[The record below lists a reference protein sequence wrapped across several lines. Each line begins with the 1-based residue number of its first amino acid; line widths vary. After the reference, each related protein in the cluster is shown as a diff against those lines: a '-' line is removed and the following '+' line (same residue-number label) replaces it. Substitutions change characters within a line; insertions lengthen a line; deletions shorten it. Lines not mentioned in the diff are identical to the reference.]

1 MTSECA
7 SFCSLP
13 KMAFA
18 GPSSLLTKRT
28 RSAGALRA
36 LISRGE
42 ALCQTRLTV
51 FHLVVAIVLS
61 VLIYSARTGLGAAVA
76 GVKGRLRSSSQPLLA
91 FGGVTSLRQQR
102 PVRQGP
108 APWDTGWNNTVGL
121 CAIMAAEHVEDVRE
135 WLQYYRR
142 AQLLPACTGM
152 LA

>member
-1 MTSECA
+1 MYAHIVFDMA
-7 SFCSLP
+7 S
-13 KMAFA
+13 A
-18 GPSSLLTKRT
+18 GPNSLLADRT

-51 FHLVVAIVLS
+51 FHLVVAVVLTT
-61 VLIYSARTGLGAAVA
+61 VIYSARYGLGVAVA
-76 GVKGRLRSSSQPLLA
+76 GVKGRLQSSSKPLLA
-91 FGGVTSLRQQR
+91 FGKVANLRQQR

-142 AQLLPACTGM
+142 AQLPPACTGT
-152 LA
+152 LACSS